1 MEVATVKLQKAKV
14 SRTLKRI
21 GMNEEN
27 KNTEYSEF
35 MHFDSSNAIG
45 VKLKSYYGN
54 TPIFNGV
61 LAWNLCCHFQFLRGC
76 YSAYAHIGTFIVVS
90 P

>member
-45 VKLKSYYGN
+45 VKLKSYYNSVKDEGI
-54 TPIFNGV
+54 PDR
-61 LAWNLCCHFQFLRGC
+61 LLNLLDKLKHQEALSIDARHEKGRR
-76 YSAYAHIGTFIVVS
+76 
-90 P
+90 